1 MSRKIFVDRNRPL
14 ILDYLNVGQF
24 SEVGEVSESEVASD
38 IFTFT
43 CSTSLLS
50 PIFCVEIDQALPV
63 DGVLCLLQ

>member
-14 ILDYLNVGQF
+14 ILDFLNAGQF
-24 SEVGEVSESEVASD
+24 GEVSESEVASA

-43 CSTSLLS
+43 CSTSSLS